1 MVAFLRH
8 FLIVLAVLLQSAAPL
23 VHAHI
28 GGEVSL
34 RGMHLHEFETLH
46 MAAHGMSIE
55 KSVGHSIDAESCI
68 VDLGSAIKQQKTTDD
83 SAPFFYLFNNA
94 PGITDSRDAKIV
106 NFSPHTP
113 GFVYEPFPSDNTS
126 RAPPY
131 SKGA

>member
-46 MAAHGMSIE
+46 LAAHGMSIE
-55 KSVGHSIDAESCI
+55 KSVGYSVDAESCI
-68 VDLGSAIKQQKTTDD
+68 VDLGSALKQHNTTDD
-83 SAPFFYLFNNA
+83 SVPVFYLFDNA
-94 PGITDSRDAKIV
+94 LGITDSCDAKIV
-106 NFSPHTP
+106 NFSPHIP
-113 GFVYEPFPSDNTS
+113 GFASEPFLSDNTS

-131 SKGA
+131 IKGA